1 MSNPRMV
8 FLLEEETQ
16 LNMIQLRD
24 HLTMLSTLAS
34 PRFRTDETLCLP
46 IPLQAL
52 SDCFA
57 YMAQDISDMLESLRY
72 HYGEHQE
79 EAEEAVSNA

>member
-8 FLLEEETQ
+8 YLLEEETQ

-24 HLTMLSTLAS
+24 HLKMLSTLTN
-34 PRFRTDETLCLP
+34 PRFRSDETLCLP
-46 IPLQAL
+46 ISLQAL

-57 YMAQDISDMLESLRY
+57 YMAQDVSDMLSALRY
-72 HYGEHQE
+72 HYGEPE
-79 EAEEAVSNA
+79 EAAEEAVSIA